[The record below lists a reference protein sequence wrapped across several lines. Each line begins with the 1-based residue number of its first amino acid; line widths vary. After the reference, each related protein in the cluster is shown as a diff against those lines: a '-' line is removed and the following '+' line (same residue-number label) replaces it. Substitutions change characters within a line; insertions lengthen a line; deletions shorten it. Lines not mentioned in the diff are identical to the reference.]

1 MSDRHE
7 PEPDTALPS
16 VAFVGLGNMGA
27 PMSIRLV
34 RAGYAVTG
42 FDPSPDA
49 CAGPVVDGVRIAGT
63 AADAVRGA
71 DVVVLMLP
79 SSAVV
84 EAVLGDPALLA
95 ALGEGSTVVD
105 MSSSDPMSTRRL
117 AARLEEQGVTLV
129 DAPVSGGVKGAV
141 NGRLTIMVG
150 GAEADVE
157 RLSPLLA
164 VMGTARRAGP
174 VGAGHALKAINNL
187 LSATH
192 LLATAEGVLAGE
204 RFGLD
209 PAVVVELI
217 NSSSGR
223 SGSTDNKFPN
233 FVLPGTYDSGFGLR
247 LMVKDMRIAVGLAHE
262 LGVASPLGDSAVAL
276 WERALEALPDT
287 ADHTEIARWAF
298 EGSADREPVTR

>member
-1 MSDRHE
+1 MTEHAE
-7 PEPDTALPS
+7 TLPA
-16 VAFVGLGNMGA
+16 VAFVGLGNMGG
-27 PMSIRLV
+27 PMSARLV
-34 RAGYAVTG
+34 GAGYTVTG
-42 FDPSPDA
+42 FDPVPDA
-49 CAGPVVDGVRIAGT
+49 RAALADAGGRTAES

-71 DVVVLMLP
+71 EVVVLMLP

-84 EAVLGDPALLA
+84 EAVLGDPALLD
-95 ALGEGSTVVD
+95 ALGEGATVVD

-117 AARLEEQGVTLV
+117 ATGLAARGVTLV
-129 DAPVSGGVKGAV
+129 DAPVSGGVKGAE
-141 NGRLTIMVG
+141 NGQLTIMAG
-150 GAEADVE
+150 GAEDAVE

-164 VMGTARRAGP
+164 VMGTARRAGE
-174 VGAGHALKAINNL
+174 VGAGHALKAVNNL

-209 PAVVVELI
+209 PAVMVELI

-247 LMVKDMRIAVGLAHE
+247 LMVKDMRIAVGLARE
-262 LGVASPLGDSAVAL
+262 LGVASPLADRAVAL
-276 WERALEALPDT
+276 WEDALAALPDT
-287 ADHTEIARWAF
+287 ADHTEIARWTFAA
-298 EGSADREPVTR
+298 SADRDREPVTG

>member
-1 MSDRHE
+1 MPDRTE
-7 PEPDTALPS
+7 TPAALPS
-16 VAFVGLGNMGA
+16 VAFIGLGNMGA
-27 PMSIRLV
+27 PMSVRLV
-34 RAGYAVTG
+34 RAGYSVTA
-42 FDPSPDA
+42 FDLSRDA
-49 CAGPVVDGVRIAGT
+49 RAASAAAGAATAET
-63 AADAVRGA
+63 AAEAARGA

-79 SSAVV
+79 GSPVV
-84 EAVLGDPALLA
+84 EAVLGAPAVSVALA
-95 ALGEGSTVVD
+95 PGSTVVD
-105 MSSSDPMSTRRL
+105 MSSSDPLSTRSL
-117 AARLEEQGVTLV
+117 AAALGSRGVTLV
-129 DAPVSGGVKGAV
+129 DAPVSGGVKGAE
-141 NGRLTIMVG
+141 NGKLTIMVG
-150 GAEADVE
+150 GAEDDVE

-164 VMGTARRAGP
+164 TMGTARRAGP

-209 PAVVVELI
+209 PAVMVELI

-233 FVLPGTYDSGFGLR
+233 FVLPGTYDSGFAMK
-247 LMVKDMRIAVGLAHE
+247 LMVKDMRIAVDLAHQ
-262 LGVASPLGDSAVAL
+262 LGVESPLADRAVAL

-298 EGSADREPVTR
+298 DASADREPVAG

>member
-1 MSDRHE
+1 M
-7 PEPDTALPS
+7 PEHSPALRT
-16 VAFVGLGNMGA
+16 VAFVGLGNMGG
-27 PMSIRLV
+27 PMSARLV

-42 FDPSPDA
+42 HDPVPEA
-49 CAGPVVDGVRIAGT
+49 RAALARAGGRTAGT
-63 AADAVRGA
+63 AAEAVRDA

-84 EAVLGDPALLA
+84 EAVLGDPAVLA

-117 AARLEEQGVTLV
+117 AASLDARSVTLV
-129 DAPVSGGVKGAV
+129 DAPVSGGVKGAE

-150 GAEADVE
+150 GAEDEVE
-157 RLSPLLA
+157 RLAPLLA
-164 VMGTARRAGP
+164 TMGTARRAGE

-209 PAVVVELI
+209 PSVMVELI

-233 FVLPGTYDSGFGLR
+233 FVLPGTYDSGFGMR
-247 LMVKDMRIAVGLAHE
+247 LMVKDMRIAVGLARE
-262 LGVASPLGDSAVAL
+262 LGVAGPLTDHAVAL
-276 WERALEALPDT
+276 WEQALVTLPDT

-298 EGSADREPVTR
+298 ADAADREPVTG

>member
-1 MSDRHE
+1 M
-7 PEPDTALPS
+7 PDNSAPS
-16 VAFVGLGNMGA
+16 VAFIGLGNMGG
-27 PMSIRLV
+27 PMSARLV

-42 FDPSPDA
+42 FDLSDDA
-49 CAGPVVDGVRIAGT
+49 RSALSAAGGRTAAT
-63 AADAVRGA
+63 AADAARGA
-71 DVVVLMLP
+71 GIVVLMLP

-84 EAVLGDPALLA
+84 EAVLGDPAVTGALA
-95 ALGEGSTVVD
+95 EGVTVVD

-117 AARLEEQGVTLV
+117 ATALETRGVTLV
-129 DAPVSGGVKGAV
+129 DAPVSGGVKGAE
-141 NGRLTIMVG
+141 NGTLTIMVG
-150 GAEADVE
+150 GAEDAVE

-164 VMGTARRAGP
+164 ALGTARRAGS

-209 PAVVVELI
+209 PAVMVDLI
-217 NSSSGR
+217 NTSSGR

-247 LMVKDMRIAVGLAHE
+247 LMVKDMRIAVGLAHR
-262 LGVASPLGDSAVAL
+262 LGVASPLSDSAVAL
-276 WERALEALPDT
+276 WERALNELPDS
-287 ADHTEIARWAF
+287 ADHTEIARWAYRQA
-298 EGSADREPVTR
+298 ADRELVTG

>member
-1 MSDRHE
+1 MTEHTE
-7 PEPDTALPS
+7 ALPP
-16 VAFVGLGNMGA
+16 VAFVGLGNMGG
-27 PMSIRLV
+27 PMSARLV

-42 FDPSPDA
+42 FDPVPEA
-49 CAGPVVDGVRIAGT
+49 RAALAAAGGRSAET
-63 AADAVRGA
+63 AAEAVRKA

-79 SSAVV
+79 SSTVV
-84 EAVLGDPALLA
+84 EAVLGDPDVVVALEA
-95 ALGEGSTVVD
+95 GSTVVD

-117 AARLEEQGVTLV
+117 ATSLAARGVTLV

-150 GAEADVE
+150 GAEDDVE
-157 RLSPLLA
+157 RLSPLFAGL
-164 VMGTARRAGP
+164 GTARRAGE

-209 PAVVVELI
+209 PAVMVELI

-247 LMVKDMRIAVGLAHE
+247 LMVKDMRIAVDLARE
-262 LGVASPLGDSAVAL
+262 LGVASPLADSAVAL
-276 WERALEALPDT
+276 WERALAALPDT

-298 EGSADREPVTR
+298 AAAADREPVTG